1 METLTIEKVTKI
13 RDFAYKKMMQFASEG
28 NHYKTI
34 TPGYLAF
41 MKKLGL
47 RHAPYVTFTHEWR
60 HWNNVLTKL
69 RDAGNNG
76 KN

>member
-1 METLTIEKVTKI
+1 
-13 RDFAYKKMMQFASEG
+13 MQFASEG